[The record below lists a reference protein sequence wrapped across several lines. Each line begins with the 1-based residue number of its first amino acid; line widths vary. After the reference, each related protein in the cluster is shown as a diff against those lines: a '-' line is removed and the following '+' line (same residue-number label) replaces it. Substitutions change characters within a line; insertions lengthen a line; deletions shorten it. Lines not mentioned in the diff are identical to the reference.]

1 LFYWQ
6 GRKTNAEA
14 CIQTYKRTCSQLG
27 NYPPQ
32 QKIIDTMDKPMM
44 SLSSRSMGPT
54 AIKPLCIAL
63 KASTYIQNNMI
74 SVLTHLLQFIE
85 TSRIIFFTL
94 SLSNLLKF
102 TIIKMQSIIVIKVT
116 RNIMFYIWF
125 LMLSHNVVVGHLELL
140 EQIGRTTDR
149 SNSKNSTFDWSG
161 ISNSLRLINRTTRT
175 LTTDRSEISSTDL
188 IRLQSEGTSLNISA
202 S

>member
-1 LFYWQ
+1 
-6 GRKTNAEA
+6 
-14 CIQTYKRTCSQLG
+14 
-27 NYPPQ
+27 
-32 QKIIDTMDKPMM
+32 
-44 SLSSRSMGPT
+44 
-54 AIKPLCIAL
+54 
-63 KASTYIQNNMI
+63 MI
-74 SVLTHLLQFIE
+74 SVLTHLLQFIK

-161 ISNSLRLINRTTRT
+161 ISNPLRLTNRTTRTLTTDRSNSKNFTFDWSGISNSLRLINRTTRT
-175 LTTDRSEISSTDL
+175 LTTDRLEIWSTYL

>member
-1 LFYWQ
+1 MFYWQ

-44 SLSSRSMGPT
+44 SLSSRSLGPT

-74 SVLTHLLQFIE
+74 SFWYPLISPFAIY
-85 TSRIIFFTL
+85 R
-94 SLSNLLKF
+94 N
-102 TIIKMQSIIVIKVT
+102 IKNYVFYTFSIKYIKIHNNENGIVIKVA
-116 RNIMFYIWF
+116 RNIMFYNWF
-125 LMLSHNVVVGHLELL
+125 LMLLNIMLL
-140 EQIGRTTDR
+140 SD
-149 SNSKNSTFDWSG
+149 
-161 ISNSLRLINRTTRT
+161 ISNS
-175 LTTDRSEISSTDL
+175 
-188 IRLQSEGTSLNISA
+188 
-202 S
+202 

>member
-1 LFYWQ
+1 VECTICLELDKEKSLFYWQ
-6 GRKTNAEA
+6 SRKTNAEA

-44 SLSSRSMGPT
+44 SLSSRSLGPT

-74 SVLTHLLQFIE
+74 SVWRPLNSPFAIY
-85 TSRIIFFTL
+85 RNIKYYFFTL

-116 RNIMFYIWF
+116 RNITFYNWF
-125 LMLSHNVVVGHLELL
+125 LMLFNIMLL
-140 EQIGRTTDR
+140 SD
-149 SNSKNSTFDWSG
+149 
-161 ISNSLRLINRTTRT
+161 ISNS
-175 LTTDRSEISSTDL
+175 
-188 IRLQSEGTSLNISA
+188 
-202 S
+202 